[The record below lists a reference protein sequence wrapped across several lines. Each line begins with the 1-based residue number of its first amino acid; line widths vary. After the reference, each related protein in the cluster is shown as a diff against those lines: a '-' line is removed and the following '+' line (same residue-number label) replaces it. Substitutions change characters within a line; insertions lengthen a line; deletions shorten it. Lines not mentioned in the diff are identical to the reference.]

1 MPKIIKILIDFL
13 HKIGLSFGA
22 NSEQSAQPSPVEPQT
37 DPKRGIIPTEP
48 LLALEGGKL
57 VMVVEHHFENVP
69 SWVEWD
75 KERQI
80 VTITQMNGDLDE
92 AKLDIKDEYTEHM
105 EVARNLL
112 LVSLDVSNDNEERIM
127 HSVPILAR
135 T

>member
-1 MPKIIKILIDFL
+1 MSKIIRILTDFL

-22 NSEQSAQPSPVEPQT
+22 ETKQSAQPSPVEPQT
-37 DPKRGIIPTEP
+37 DPKRGVIEKEP
-48 LLALEGGKL
+48 LLAFENGKL
-57 VMVVEHHFENVP
+57 VMVVEHHFDNVP

-92 AKLDIKDEYTEHM
+92 AKLEIKEEYIERLEM
-105 EVARNLL
+105 ARNLL
-112 LVSLDVSNDNEERIM
+112 LVGNDNNERIM